1 MLRFPLGG
9 CRPVTAPNLITV
21 QVADLDVGQLPNRE
35 HGPLEA
41 ANAFSTGLA
50 PLHSVLFVS
59 GKAFIS
65 KYIARKMMK

>member
-50 PLHSVLFVS
+50 PLHSVLFLAKRLFQS
-59 GKAFIS
+59 ILR
-65 KYIARKMMK
+65 AR